1 MKKRLLKTFII
12 LTTIITLNGCKQI
25 ERGAKSFKSANSG
38 LKRKIT
44 VYSLDGKELR
54 SYQGVIDIANKQNNV
69 VKFDLDGKRYIFYN
83 CSVIVE
89 EVE

>member
-1 MKKRLLKTFII
+1 MKKRFLKTFVI
-12 LTTIITLNGCKQI
+12 LATICLLYGGEEIVRTK
-25 ERGAKSFKSANSG
+25 KDFKSANTR

-54 SYQGVIDIANKQNNV
+54 SYKGKIDIESKENNT